1 MECSG
6 VQWEL
11 CPGKPEHIVM
21 PDSLAAPDSTAS
33 VRSTLQLF
41 GMIDTFQSMGFLGG
55 SLGEKKEKNSLGI
68 TDSQNFISSSP
79 TPNQF
84 KNEKVSPREVR

>member
-11 CPGKPEHIVM
+11 CPGRPEHIMM
-21 PDSLAAPDSTAS
+21 PDSLPAPDSTAS
-33 VRSTLQLF
+33 VRSTLF

-55 SLGEKKEKNSLGI
+55 SLGKIKEKNSLGI
-68 TDSQNFISSSP
+68 IDSQNFI
-79 TPNQF
+79 
-84 KNEKVSPREVR
+84 